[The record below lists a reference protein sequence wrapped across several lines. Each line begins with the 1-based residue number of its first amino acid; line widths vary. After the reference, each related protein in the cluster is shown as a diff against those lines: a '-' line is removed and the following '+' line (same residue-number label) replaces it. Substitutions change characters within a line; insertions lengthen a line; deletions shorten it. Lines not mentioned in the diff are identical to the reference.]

1 MYKETITY
9 TNFNGEDV
17 TEDFY
22 FHMTDSELLKLEC
35 SEKGGLTSIIENI
48 SKETNPMI
56 LFDIFER
63 VIRLSYGKRSLDGSS
78 FSKKPEYADE
88 FLASEAYSQM
98 FMNFMQDPSSYAD
111 FFNGLTSSIRK
122 KEDQKII
129 EIDNR

>member
-22 FHMTDSELLKLEC
+22 FHMTDAELLKLEC

-63 VIRLSYGKRSLDGSS
+63 VIRLCYGKRSLDGSS